1 MRTPLYAVDV
11 DIRNIVILTGAG
23 VSAES
28 GLATFRGPDGLW
40 EGHRVE
46 DVCTPEAFARDPG
59 LVHAFY
65 DARRAKLGTVEP
77 NAAHRALARLDAEW
91 PGEFLLVTQN
101 VDDLH
106 ERAGSKRLVHMHG
119 ELAKGWCLRCN
130 GRFAWSGPMGEAAE
144 CPSCGMS
151 GRVRPDIVW
160 FGEMPYDM
168 GAIDEALRH
177 CDLFVSIGTSG
188 AVYPAAGFVQTA
200 GYCGAKTL
208 EMNLEPSLGSYMFDE
223 SRTGPASELV
233 PNWVGDLLGSGPIK
247 GIHKAVEV

>member
-1 MRTPLYAVDV
+1 M

-28 GLATFRGPDGLW
+28 GLATFRGADGLW

-46 DVCTPEAFARDPG
+46 DVATPEAFRRDAA
-59 LVHAFY
+59 LVHKFY
-65 DARRAKLGTVEP
+65 DARRAKLATVEP
-77 NAAHRALARLDAEW
+77 NAAHFALAKLEADW

-119 ELAKGWCLRCN
+119 QNRQGWCLAC
-130 GRFAWSGPMGEAAE
+130 GERFAWDGPMGVRAT
-144 CPSCGMS
+144 CPVCEVEGQ
-151 GRVRPDIVW
+151 VRPDIVW
-160 FGEMPYDM
+160 FGEMPYEMDR
-168 GAIDEALRH
+168 IEEALRR

-200 GYCGAKTL
+200 RYCGAQTL
-208 EMNLEPSLGSYMFDE
+208 EMNLEPTLGSIFFHE
-223 SRTGPASELV
+223 SRTGRASELV
-233 PNWVGDLLGSGPIK
+233 PSWVEGLLQSDQSSPISR
-247 GIHKAVEV
+247 